1 MTQTKCLVITNYYY
15 YLKVLILYLAVLL
28 SVRLRLGFR
37 ETTIFV
43 DPGSGVSLVTLLS
56 EVGQVD
62 IPVGIGS
69 VKLEKAC
76 SGKGTSSTQL

>member
-1 MTQTKCLVITNYYY
+1 MLESKCSFLQMTQTKCLVITNYYY

-28 SVRLRLGFR
+28 SVRLWLGLR

-43 DPGSGVSLVTLLS
+43 DPGSGVSLVTLLN

-62 IPVGIGS
+62 GH
-69 VKLEKAC
+69 
-76 SGKGTSSTQL
+76 SSRDW